1 MNAWNYDY
9 DQFRKRRKDTLI
21 TEAEHVRIEEIKDL
35 VKLYNVDNIS
45 RTDAYKEFYRIHTDI
60 PWSFLASMVSR
71 NAGWNMTDLEGI
83 YFPKLLSTSMR
94 KRLFLTYERA
104 NWLIFEDAYPQLL
117 IYEQSLQLQRPQFHL
132 LHAFSVSVFME
143 GEWERYWKSK
153 DIERLMIAQIINEQ
167 YVIQAPVI
175 NHPYFQKHVF
185 ESLLFQLQELF
196 HFSSV
201 IFPTLSGKLYG
212 FSVHEFVQVK
222 KRIELGK
229 RLASLLFHPTY
240 YSMFTSFSDRTVHT
254 GSRID
259 YEQYI
264 GKKEPDSPYLRDV
277 FPVISHHRHDKA
289 DWFEEGIDVS
299 TFFAPVAVQENVDV
313 TEWFA
318 AKRKQIQL
326 LASMETLL

>member
-1 MNAWNYDY
+1 MTAWNHDY
-9 DQFRKRRKDTLI
+9 DQFRKRRKDAAI
-21 TEAEHVRIEEIKDL
+21 TEAENVLIKEIKER

-45 RTDAYKEFYRIHTDI
+45 RTDAYKEFYRAHSDI

-83 YFPKLLSTSMR
+83 YLPKLLSTSMR

-117 IYEQSLQLQRPQFHL
+117 IYERSLQLQRPQFHL
-132 LHAFSVSVFME
+132 LRAFSVSVFME
-143 GEWERYWKSK
+143 GEWERFWKNK
-153 DIERLMIAQIINEQ
+153 DIERLMTAQIINEQ
-167 YVIQAPVI
+167 YVIQATVI
-175 NHPYFQKHVF
+175 EHPYFQKHVF
-185 ESLLFQLQELF
+185 ESLIFQLQELF

-201 IFPTLSGKLYG
+201 IFPALSGKLYG

-229 RLASLLFHPTY
+229 KLAMLLFHSSY
-240 YSMFTSFSDRTVHT
+240 YSMFTSFSDKTVHT

-259 YEQYI
+259 YEQYM

-277 FPVISHHRHDKA
+277 FPVISHHRHEND
-289 DWFEEGIDVS
+289 DWFEKGMDVS
-299 TFFAPVAVQENVDV
+299 ALFAPVSVKGSMDV
-313 TEWFA
+313 TEWFT

-326 LASMETLL
+326 LASIETFL